1 MGGLLSGCEE
11 KYTEALWCCIVVG
24 GDGTVVGMAWSG
36 PDVLALQRWTR
47 CLVVPSP
54 VVGKPVVVKTTGLSL
69 P

>member
-1 MGGLLSGCEE
+1 
-11 KYTEALWCCIVVG
+11 
-24 GDGTVVGMAWSG
+24 MAWSG